1 MQFFF
6 DTETTGL
13 PLFKNP
19 SSDPNQPK
27 IIQLAGVLS
36 DSEKVHMSINFIL
49 QIDDFPIHPK
59 ALEAHG
65 ITSEVSNS
73 IGFDPVDTLFPF
85 FHLAMQ
91 ADTLVAH
98 NYNFDIRL
106 LKIAYT
112 RIDQL
117 GMYDSIKALS
127 KACTMHSTTKFCGL
141 TQVNSNRPKWPKLEE
156 LYRILFDEELEGA
169 HDALVD
175 VMATRRCYYELV
187 KREII

>member
-13 PLFKNP
+13 PLFKNS

-27 IIQLAGVLS
+27 IIQLAGILS

-49 QIDDFPIHPK
+49 QIDDSPIHPK

-91 ADTLVAH
+91 SDMLIAH

-112 RIDQL
+112 RIHEIELYNQINSL
-117 GMYDSIKALS
+117 P

-141 TQVNSNRPKWPKLEE
+141 TQMGSNRPKWPKLSE
-156 LYRILFDEELEGA
+156 LYCILFDEELEGA